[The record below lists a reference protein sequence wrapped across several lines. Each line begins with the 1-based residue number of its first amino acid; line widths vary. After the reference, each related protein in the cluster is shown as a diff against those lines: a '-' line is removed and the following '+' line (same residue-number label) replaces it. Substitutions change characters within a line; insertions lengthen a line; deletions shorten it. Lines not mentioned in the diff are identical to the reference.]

1 MSDFSEA
8 WVNLIPPPKKDYR
21 ARAGNKRAF
30 GDTAGEAWDTLVRQL
45 SENED
50 DTLVVIEYGVHVGDG
65 WYPSEDNPHIIV
77 KRNKPDRYF
86 TQQQRERL
94 SALMEKLNA
103 AREGGVKPTP
113 AEMRE
118 LEELVEAELQGAMER
133 AKANF
138 GGLPA

>member
-1 MSDFSEA
+1 MSNFSEA
-8 WVNLIPPPKKDYR
+8 WINQIPSPKEEYC
-21 ARAGNKRAF
+21 AQTSNKKAF
-30 GDTAGEAWDTLVRQL
+30 GNTAGEAWDTLVQQL

-50 DTLVVIEYGVHVGDG
+50 DTLVVIECGVHIGDG
-65 WYPSEDNPHIIV
+65 WYPKDNPHIIV

-94 SALMEKLNA
+94 SALMEKLNV
-103 AREGGVKPTP
+103 AREGEAKPTP